1 MVEDQSDDIW
11 GLAFLL
17 MAVLAALGIYAEI
30 IGPAGRVMRTGTAD
44 VFGLARYSLP
54 VGFAALGTYLLW
66 RHERSEPGR
75 VAVGLGLALLALSGI
90 LGVVVGKDTL
100 HQPVKLMGKA
110 GGLVGAA
117 EGVPLRAA
125 LAGWGAGL
133 VLAAV
138 LFLASLIIT
147 ATPVRAVAS
156 GARLSVRRAGRAL
169 GWLGLRA
176 SGLVQGNERLGSA
189 ARHPSVRAAG
199 LVGRPMAR
207 RRDAG
212 GEEQGRQASVGQENS
227 QQPKANKPRESD
239 FTWGGITIEAAG
251 SDGQSAARDGQSA
264 ARDGQSAARDGQ
276 SAARDG
282 QSAARDGQS
291 AGGALPIAGLAGA
304 PRGGQLAID
313 LALPKQVT
321 PAWRL
326 PPMAL
331 LRRSKQA
338 EVDRRQVEILGQT
351 LETALAAHGVET
363 RLVGATVGPSV
374 TRYELELGPGVKV
387 QRVTALQRD
396 IAYAMA
402 ATEVRILAPI
412 PGRSAIG
419 VEVPN
424 RQRQT
429 VTLGDIMSSPEAS
442 AAHHPLEVA
451 AGRDIAGRPVLMNLA
466 EMPHLLIAGATG
478 SGKSSCINSM
488 LTSVLM
494 RATPDQVRLILI
506 DPKRVELGAYAG
518 LPHLLTAVVTNPKK
532 AANALHWAVQEME
545 RRYDLLAEIGMRDIT
560 GYNAAFDRGEL
571 TGDFVGDHG
580 EYGDTMYGDPEP
592 GAAMDDGTM
601 YGDVAPAGALYGDTG
616 LALYAEAEHPGGLAH
631 GDAEHVPDATLPDLE
646 DHGGAPGEQDVGAG
660 QGGRAGPAAPDRYVR
675 LPFIIVVVDELNDL
689 MMVAAR
695 DVEESICRIAQM
707 ARAVGIHLVLAT
719 QRPSVDVITGLIK
732 ANIPSRLAF
741 AVSSLADSRVV
752 LDQPGAE
759 RLIGK
764 GDMLLLTASSSLARR
779 LQGPWVDEEDV
790 RKVVGYWRRQAGAS
804 YVDGVEGPEG
814 TNGASNGEGDD
825 DDELLDRAM
834 ELVVRSQLGSTS
846 MLQRKLRVGFA
857 RAGRLMDLLE
867 QRGIVGPSEGSKA
880 RAVLMTVDELEDR

>member
-17 MAVLAALGIYAEI
+17 VAILVALGVYADV
-30 IGPAGRVMRTGTAD
+30 IGPAGRALRTGASD
-44 VFGLARYSLP
+44 LFGLARYSLP
-54 VGFAALGTYLLW
+54 IGFAILGAYLLL
-66 RHERSEPGR
+66 RHERSQPGR
-75 VAVGLGLALLALSGI
+75 VAVGLGLALLAVSGI
-90 LGVVVGKDTL
+90 TGVLAGKGTL
-100 HQPVKLMGKA
+100 HQPVRAMAKA
-110 GGLVGAA
+110 GGIVGAV

-133 VLAAV
+133 VLGAV
-138 LFLASLIIT
+138 LFLAVLIIT

-156 GARLSVRRAGRAL
+156 GTRSAMRWTARAL
-169 GWLGLRA
+169 RWAWVLTVNALRRGGRLA
-176 SGLVQGNERLGSA
+176 SA
-189 ARHPSVRAAG
+189 TRHPSVRGPSLASSPGPGRPTRGRAAALAGPATPVATPAGGDFAWAGLAVDPTGGAGGYDEVGGKVPAAVGHLGRDGKQKAGPGAAPPAAG
-199 LVGRPMAR
+199 
-207 RRDAG
+207 
-212 GEEQGRQASVGQENS
+212 
-227 QQPKANKPRESD
+227 
-239 FTWGGITIEAAG
+239 EAANG
-251 SDGQSAARDGQSA
+251 ARP
-264 ARDGQSAARDGQ
+264 
-276 SAARDG
+276 
-282 QSAARDGQS
+282 
-291 AGGALPIAGLAGA
+291 ALPIHGLGA
-304 PRGGQLAID
+304 SGKEEQLAID
-313 LALPKQVT
+313 LAVPKQASPV
-321 PAWRL
+321 WRL

-351 LETALAAHGVET
+351 LESALAAHGVET

-374 TRYELELGPGVKV
+374 TRYELELGPGVPVRKV
-387 QRVTALQRD
+387 TTLQRD

-402 ATEVRILAPI
+402 AAEVRILAPI

-424 RQRQT
+424 RQRQV
-429 VTLGDIMSSPEAS
+429 VTLGDILSSPEAV
-442 AAHHPLEVA
+442 AARHPLEVA
-451 AGRDIAGRPVLMNLA
+451 AGRDIAGHPVLVNLA

-494 RATPDQVRLILI
+494 RATPDQVRLILV
-506 DPKRVELGAYAG
+506 DPKRVELGTYSG
-518 LPHLLTAVVTNPKK
+518 LPHLLTNVVTNPKK

-545 RRYDLLAEIGMRDIT
+545 RRYDLLAEVGMRDIT
-560 GYNAAFDRGEL
+560 GYNAAWDRGEL
-571 TGDFVGDHG
+571 TDFDAVAADDAGL
-580 EYGDTMYGDPEP
+580 EAEP
-592 GAAMDDGTM
+592 GAGEDESATPT
-601 YGDVAPAGALYGDTG
+601 APMA
-616 LALYAEAEHPGGLAH
+616 
-631 GDAEHVPDATLPDLE
+631 V
-646 DHGGAPGEQDVGAG
+646 
-660 QGGRAGPAAPDRYVR
+660 AGPPGPRAPSVSRFTR
-675 LPFIIVVVDELNDL
+675 LPFILVVVDELNDL

-764 GDMLLLTASSSLARR
+764 GDMLLVTASSSLARR
-779 LQGPWVDEEDV
+779 LQGPWADEEDV
-790 RKVVGYWRRQAGAS
+790 RKVVAHWRRQSAPS
-804 YVDGVEGPEG
+804 YVEGVEGPD
-814 TNGASNGEGDD
+814 GAGGAAAGESDD
-825 DDELLDRAM
+825 DDDLMEDAM

-867 QRGIVGPSEGSKA
+867 QRGVVGPSEGSKA
-880 RAVLMTVDELEDR
+880 RAVLMTIEELESRRDS